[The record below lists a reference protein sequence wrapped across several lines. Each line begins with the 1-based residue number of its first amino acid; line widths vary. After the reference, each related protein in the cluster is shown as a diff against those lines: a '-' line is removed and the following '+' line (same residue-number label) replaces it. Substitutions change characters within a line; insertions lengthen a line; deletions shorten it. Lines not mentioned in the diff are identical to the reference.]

1 MGRKRQKVLDVGDR
15 FQTYI
20 SSAAHEDLISFIN
33 KQSDLSSTVL
43 FGFLVLQ
50 AKYGDR
56 DITDFLPRTFNPE
69 VFREDFINKFIGG
82 NQPIIDERM
91 AHLLSHSNQ
100 VKLDQADA
108 DAAATIANEQTG
120 YNFDI
125 KAQYEAELK
134 AQQEQAQREAEFKAQ
149 QEQAQRAA
157 ELKFQ
162 QEQAQRAAEFK
173 AQQEQAQ
180 RKAEDQNKQQP
191 GQQNESQKFPMGNL
205 MNMSQALTHGKN

>member
-108 DAAATIANEQTG
+108 DAAATIANEQAG
-120 YNFDI
+120 YNYDI
-125 KAQYEAELK
+125 KAQHEAELK
-134 AQQEQAQREAEFKAQ
+134 AQQEQTQSEAEFKAQQEQAQREAELKFQQEQAQREAEFKAQ
-149 QEQAQRAA
+149 QEH
-157 ELKFQ
+157 
-162 QEQAQRAAEFK
+162 
-173 AQQEQAQ
+173 AQ